1 MTKAIIFDMYETLVS
16 CHRAKMYFGEHIAK
30 DLGLEEA
37 RFREV
42 WDATDE
48 ARTLGKITFEKVIHD
63 IMVQND
69 VYSDKLYEKI
79 LTKRRE
85 SKLAFNR
92 YYNKEL
98 IPLFDTLKSLNI
110 KLGLISNCY
119 SEEVNPIRECILYP
133 YFDTALLSYE
143 QGIKKP
149 NPEIYLKSA
158 VALGVPAKE
167 CIYVGDGAG
176 EELYGARDVG
186 MYPLQATWFFKY
198 NKRRPPEPDPNFKQV
213 DKPMGILKYLA

>member
-1 MTKAIIFDMYETLVS
+1 MTKAIIFDMYETLFS

-69 VYSDKLYEKI
+69 VYSDKLYEKV

-98 IPLFDTLKSLNI
+98 IHF
-110 KLGLISNCY
+110 
-119 SEEVNPIRECILYP
+119 EVTQHQARTDLQ
-133 YFDTALLSYE
+133 LL
-143 QGIKKP
+143 Q
-149 NPEIYLKSA
+149 
-158 VALGVPAKE
+158 
-167 CIYVGDGAG
+167 
-176 EELYGARDVG
+176 
-186 MYPLQATWFFKY
+186 
-198 NKRRPPEPDPNFKQV
+198 RRGQPDPRMRSLSVLRHRAPVLRTGYQEAQPR
-213 DKPMGILKYLA
+213 DIP